1 MKNKLNLVMI
11 ALAGLSIVGCSK
23 DERDY
28 NDQPVQADVII
39 ASGDSSAIAGKL
51 VAFRE
56 LAGKS
61 LNNSPGATG
70 GRREI
75 NWDAVP
81 ADLLNKN
88 TFPSDFFNATEKD
101 AADGRKRGISF
112 LPANTAFRVS
122 DNNFA
127 DIDPALGSQFGA
139 FSKSKTFS
147 PIGSTITELMFT
159 VPGTN
164 TAAYVNSFGVIFSDV
179 DNASATAVEVYEGN
193 TLLGKVRPTAA
204 DKKFSFVGIHTKGHK
219 ITNVKII
226 TGNKAISA
234 GVTDGTTS
242 DMVIMDDLIYSE
254 PRPYSSN

>member
-1 MKNKLNLVMI
+1 MMAVT
-11 ALAGLSIVGCSK
+11 GLSIVGCSK
-23 DERDY
+23 DESNY
-28 NDQPVQADVII
+28 NNQPVQAEVIT
-39 ASGDSSAIAGKL
+39 ASGDSLAIAGKL

-56 LAGKS
+56 VAGKT
-61 LNNSPGATG
+61 LNVSPGASG
-70 GRREI
+70 GRREV

-81 ADLLNKN
+81 ADLVNKN
-88 TFPSDFFNATEKD
+88 TFPSDFFNATDKD

-112 LPANTAFRVS
+112 LPANTALRVS

-127 DIDPALGSQFGA
+127 DIDPAYGSQFAA

-147 PIGSTITELMFT
+147 PIGSTTTELRFT

-164 TAAYVNSFGVIFSDV
+164 TAAYVTSFGVILSDV
-179 DNASATAVEVYEGN
+179 DNANATAVEVYEGKI
-193 TLLGKVRPTAA
+193 LLGKFRATTA
-204 DKKFSFVGIHTKGHK
+204 DKKFSFIGIHAKDHK
-219 ITNVKII
+219 ITSVRII

-234 GVTDGTTS
+234 GVTDDTTN